1 MNYRPDEGTLMAYLY
16 GEIEGV
22 EKEKVERY
30 LAETPEA
37 RLEME
42 KLRHTRDLLT
52 MVRDKEV
59 IAPPL
64 VIDNGR
70 RFNLSSPYLRTILA
84 VAASLLVILVAGR
97 LTGAQVTTSGQELKI
112 SFGGQ
117 SPQQESEPVNVAE
130 IQELIDAKLVQN
142 NAALKKDWQQSQD
155 ALTDAIRNNL
165 TENSS
170 RIDRLVK
177 SISSAS
183 EQQIAAYVSTLQTEN
198 MQMIKEHYKLT
209 SEQQKE
215 RLEELLVD
223 FAKYLQQQRNDD
235 LMIIEARMDDLQQ
248 NTDLYRQE
256 TEQILSSIISNAS
269 LSMVRN

>member
-16 GEIEGV
+16 GELEGV

-42 KLRHTRDLLT
+42 KLRHTRDLLA

-84 VAASLLVILVAGR
+84 VAASLVAILVVGR

-112 SFGGQ
+112 SFGGP
-117 SPQQESEPVNVAE
+117 SHQQAEPVNVAE

-155 ALTDAIRNNL
+155 ALTDAITNNL

-183 EQQIAAYVSTLQTEN
+183 EQQIAAYVSTLQAEN

-215 RLEELLVD
+215 
-223 FAKYLQQQRNDD
+223 
-235 LMIIEARMDDLQQ
+235 
-248 NTDLYRQE
+248 
-256 TEQILSSIISNAS
+256 
-269 LSMVRN
+269 